1 MNDLEP
7 YIRLGV
13 ALAIG
18 LLIGLERGW
27 SQREKAEGER
37 IAGIRTFGL
46 IGLLGGIASH
56 LDGIYSGPVLAV
68 AFGALS
74 LIVGATLIVSRRAMT
89 DRGITTSVA
98 AIITFA
104 LGTMAAYG
112 ELALAGACAVVM
124 TIILGLKP
132 TLHRWLEHLEQAELF
147 AALKLL
153 LMSVVLLPVLP
164 DRAMGPWDALNPYTL
179 WLMVILISSLNFAS
193 HIAVRWAGAKRGIM
207 LTGLIGGLSSST
219 AVAVS
224 LSRLANDHPS
234 FRPIAAPAILAAATL
249 MFPRI
254 LFIGALFAPDLA
266 TNLAAPMLL
275 MTAATIGVMAAVWPR
290 GEKSLESA
298 APAPDIEPF
307 DLSIPIKFG
316 LFLALIMMVAA
327 GLRTW
332 IGETGLVV
340 ASAFAGLSD
349 VDAITLTVAES
360 FSEGISL
367 KVACGSIFLAA
378 AVNTLV
384 KAAIVG
390 WFGPAEVAIR
400 VFAGLS
406 AAILAGLAGYWLFLS
421 GYLMF

>member
-1 MNDLEP
+1 MNDIET

-27 SQREKAEGER
+27 SQRERAEGQR

-56 LDGIYSGPVLAV
+56 LDQIYGEPVLAV
-68 AFGALS
+68 AFGALA
-74 LIVGATLIVSRRAMT
+74 LIVGAALLGSRRAST

-98 AIITFA
+98 SIITFA
-104 LGTMAAYG
+104 LGAMAAYG

-132 TLHRWLEHLEQAELF
+132 TLHSWLERLEQTELF

-164 DRAMGPWDALNPYTL
+164 DRGMGPWDALNPYTL
-179 WLMVILISSLNFAS
+179 WLMVILISSLNFGA
-193 HIAVRWAGAKRGIM
+193 HMAVKWAGTKQGIM
-207 LTGLIGGLSSST
+207 ATGLIGGLSSST

-224 LSRLANDHPS
+224 LSRLANNHPS
-234 FRPIAAPAILAAATL
+234 FRPIAAPAILAAAAM

-254 LFIGALFAPDLA
+254 FVLVALFAPGLA
-266 TNLAAPMLL
+266 PSLAQPLL
-275 MTAATIGVMAAVWPR
+275 MMSVATIAVIAVIWPR
-290 GEKSLESA
+290 EEKDLTSA

-316 LFLALIMMVAA
+316 LFLALIMMMAA

-332 IGETGLVV
+332 LGEVGLVI

-360 FSEGISL
+360 FPQGISL
-367 KVACGSIFLAA
+367 KVACGSILLAA
-378 AVNTLV
+378 TTNTLV
-384 KAAIVG
+384 KAAIVA
-390 WFGPAEVAIR
+390 WFGPAEVAVR

-406 AAILAGLAGYWLFLS
+406 AAVLAGITGYWLFLS
-421 GYLMF
+421 GYWVF